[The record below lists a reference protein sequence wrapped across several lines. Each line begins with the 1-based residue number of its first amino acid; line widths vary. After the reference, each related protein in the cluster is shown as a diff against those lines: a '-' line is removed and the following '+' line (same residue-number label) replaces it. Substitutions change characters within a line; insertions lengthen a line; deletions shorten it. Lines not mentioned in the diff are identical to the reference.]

1 VKGKPLPLVTVK
13 WKLPIKLIFKSR
25 EGFTFIE
32 MLLVLVITMLICS
45 IGIHVGKKY
54 MDQQQENRFMEQLK
68 SDIEMT
74 QALSFQY
81 QTPASF
87 YIYESL
93 KEIHIYANGYDMKKP
108 LVIRKYPKSVKFNLK
123 SNMDHVIYTENQT
136 VMKAGTI
143 KFTVNDRNK
152 EAIVYLGEGR
162 VRIVQ

>member
-1 VKGKPLPLVTVK
+1 LDK
-13 WKLPIKLIFKSR
+13 
-25 EGFTFIE
+25 
-32 MLLVLVITMLICS
+32 
-45 IGIHVGKKY
+45 
-54 MDQQQENRFMEQLK
+54 QQENRFMEQLK

-93 KEIHIYANGYDMKKP
+93 KEIHIYANGYNLEKP
-108 LVIRKYPKSVKFNLK
+108 LLIRKYPENIKFNLK
-123 SNMDHVIYTENQT
+123 SNMNHVIFTVNQT

-143 KFTVNDRNK
+143 EFTVNGRKK
-152 EAIVYLGEGR
+152 EAIIYLGEGR

>member
-1 VKGKPLPLVTVK
+1 MQIKQLLKGQ
-13 WKLPIKLIFKSR
+13 

-45 IGIHVGKKY
+45 IGINVGKQY
-54 MDQQQENRFMEQLK
+54 MDRQEENRFMEQLK

-93 KEIHIYANGYDMKKP
+93 REIHIYANGYDMVKP
-108 LVIRKYPKSVKFNLK
+108 LVIRKYPENIKFNLK
-123 SNMDHVIYTENQT
+123 SNMDHVLYTENQT
-136 VMKAGTI
+136 VLKAGTI
-143 KFTVNDRNK
+143 KFTVNGRNK
-152 EAIVYLGEGR
+152 EAIVYIGEGR